1 MEYSGPLQD
10 NLIESNKNIPA
21 NINKPNI
28 KNKILI
34 KYETPLLANKKSQ
47 KNEIRTSKYTYYNF
61 FFRIVLEQFSQIA
74 NIYFLILG
82 IFQVK
87 FFYFNKKLRWYLIY
101 PKQREF
107 P

>member
-10 NLIESNKNIPA
+10 NLIETNKIIPA
-21 NINKPNI
+21 NINKSKI

-34 KYETPLLANKKSQ
+34 KYETSLLANKKSE
-47 KNEIRTSKYTYYNF
+47 KNEIRTSKYSYYNF
-61 FFRIVLEQFSQIA
+61 IFRIILEQFSQIA

-87 FFYFNKKLRWYLIY
+87 FFFTNN
-101 PKQREF
+101 
-107 P
+107 